1 MKRERTFYIN
11 VKVQNI
17 LEAYTIMYNFSIFIL
32 QRLSA
37 KWKNNKT
44 FYENIQNFYV
54 QTREKGKLGFFGV
67 SIVFSSTINRIS
79 KIKRRNLRSTVKYRT
94 YLFLLLECLEVI
106 TERALDLMS
115 TSIFYESKNISSG
128 TMILFLPLVSLI

>member
-1 MKRERTFYIN
+1 M
-11 VKVQNI
+11 
-17 LEAYTIMYNFSIFIL
+17 
-32 QRLSA
+32 
-37 KWKNNKT
+37 T

-54 QTREKGKLGFFGV
+54 KTREKGKLFFFFFGV

-79 KIKRRNLRSTVKYRT
+79 KIKRRILRSTVKYRT

-128 TMILFLPLVSLI
+128 TMLLFLPLVSLI

>member
-1 MKRERTFYIN
+1 M
-11 VKVQNI
+11 
-17 LEAYTIMYNFSIFIL
+17 
-32 QRLSA
+32 
-37 KWKNNKT
+37 T

-54 QTREKGKLGFFGV
+54 KTREKGKLFFFFFGV
-67 SIVFSSTINRIS
+67 SFVFSSTINRIS
-79 KIKRRNLRSTVKYRT
+79 KIKRRILRSTVKYRT

-128 TMILFLPLVSLI
+128 TMLLFLPLVSLIQIYSKCSFSVFLFGQIKRNRNNCGITGKMMMDWSK

>member
-1 MKRERTFYIN
+1 M
-11 VKVQNI
+11 
-17 LEAYTIMYNFSIFIL
+17 
-32 QRLSA
+32 
-37 KWKNNKT
+37 T

-54 QTREKGKLGFFGV
+54 KTREKGKLVFFFGV
-67 SIVFSSTINRIS
+67 SILFSSTINRIS
-79 KIKRRNLRSTVKYRT
+79 KIKRRILRSTVKYRT

-128 TMILFLPLVSLI
+128 TMLLFLPLVSLI